1 MNRQEFLDALEREL
15 QNVSEKEREEALQYY
30 REYFD
35 EAGPENEEVVIREL
49 GSPGRVAGM
58 IRRDIGWQD
67 DDGLVE
73 DDSHEQLAVWEEES
87 EAESKEKETASES
100 GTSAYTSQG
109 DDSSAYGSEAY
120 ANGQDDSSVYGSGA
134 YANEQNG
141 SSAYRNGTY
150 TGGQNA
156 GGQAAWQQ
164 EQSFGEKVKAFF
176 SGDGKTIKII
186 AAIVLGIA
194 LLPVIMDVIGFLVG
208 CVTAVVAVVAC
219 PLLIGISLIGAMIGI
234 MIAVPFA
241 GMVAGLYGVLCI
253 EGVCLIIMGI
263 GLLFTILG
271 VYLLRAF
278 LPFLWRETLKCIR
291 WIGKSVQNI

>member
-49 GSPGRVAGM
+49 GSPLRVAGM
-58 IRRDIGWQD
+58 IRRDIGWQED
-67 DDGLVE
+67 DDGLAE
-73 DDSHEQLAVWEEES
+73 DDNHEQIAVWEEES
-87 EAESKEKETASES
+87 EAEGEEKETASES
-100 GTSAYTSQG
+100 DTSAYTSQG
-109 DDSSAYGSEAY
+109 D
-120 ANGQDDSSVYGSGA
+120 GQ
-134 YANEQNG
+134 QK
-141 SSAYRNGTY
+141 
-150 TGGQNA
+150 
-156 GGQAAWQQ
+156 
-164 EQSFGEKVKAFF
+164 QSFPEKVKAFF

-186 AAIVLGIA
+186 MAIVLGIV
-194 LLPVIMDVIGFLVG
+194 LLPFIMDVIGFLVG
-208 CVTAVVAVVAC
+208 CVVAVAAVVAC
-219 PLLIGISLIGAMIGI
+219 PLLIGISLIGATIGI

-241 GMVAGLYGVLCI
+241 GMVAGIYGVLCI

-278 LPFLWRETLKCIR
+278 LPFFWRETLKCIR

>member
-49 GSPGRVAGM
+49 GSPLRVAGM
-58 IRRDIGWQD
+58 IRRDIGWQED
-67 DDGLVE
+67 DDGLAE
-73 DDSHEQLAVWEEES
+73 DDNHEQLSVWEEGS

-100 GTSAYTSQG
+100 DTSACTSQG
-109 DDSSAYGSEAY
+109 DDSSAYGTGAY
-120 ANGQDDSSVYGSGA
+120 ANGQ
-134 YANEQNG
+134 NG
-141 SSAYRNGTY
+141 SFSYSNETY

-156 GGQAAWQQ
+156 GGQDTWQQ
-164 EQSFGEKVKAFF
+164 KQGFGEKVKAFF

-194 LLPVIMDVIGFLVG
+194 LLPVIMDVIEILLG
-208 CVTAVVAVVAC
+208 CVTAVVAVVAV
-219 PLLIGISLIGAMIGI
+219 PLLIGISLIGATIGI
-234 MIAVPFA
+234 MISVPFA
-241 GMVAGLYGVLCI
+241 GMVAGVYGVLCI

-271 VYLLRAF
+271 VYLLRAI
-278 LPFLWRETLKCIR
+278 LPFLWREMLKCIR
-291 WIGKSVQNI
+291 WIGQSVQNI